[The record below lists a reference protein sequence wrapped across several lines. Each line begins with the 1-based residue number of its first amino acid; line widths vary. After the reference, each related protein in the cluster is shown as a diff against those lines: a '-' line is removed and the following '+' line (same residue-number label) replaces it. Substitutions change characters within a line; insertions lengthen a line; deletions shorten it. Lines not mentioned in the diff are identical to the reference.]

1 MLRAQLPVYSPLP
14 LAALG
19 AGLRATFGGRRG
31 VTDEVEARL
40 RALYSPP
47 QLLLT
52 DSGTSALAIALTLG
66 LTRRSGP
73 VALPAF
79 CCYDVATAAD
89 AAAIP
94 FTLYDL
100 DPTTL
105 GPDFD
110 SLRAAL
116 EFGAGTVVVA
126 HLYGIPVD
134 MSRVRALAAE
144 FDAAV
149 IDDAAQGVGVGWC
162 GNAAG
167 TMGQYGVLSFGRGKG
182 VTGGA
187 GGALLA
193 NTPSAAAD
201 LSALRP
207 LPAAS
212 STPVL
217 ALTTAAQWMLAR
229 PSVYGLPLALPF
241 LGLGDTAYR
250 RPHLP
255 TRPTTFSLGVLSR
268 TLRDRES
275 ETTQRRRNAGRLLA
289 AADATRAVRG
299 YRAPAGAEAGYLRF
313 PVLPEGER
321 ARLVSPGARRMGV
334 WPSYPKSLADLPG
347 FGDRRV
353 GTRPCPGARRLAA
366 GLVTLPTH
374 SRLTEDDLRALERML
389 AAAGDGLL

>member
-1 MLRAQLPVYSPLP
+1 
-14 LAALG
+14 
-19 AGLRATFGGRRG
+19 
-31 VTDEVEARL
+31 
-40 RALYSPP
+40 
-47 QLLLT
+47 
-52 DSGTSALAIALTLG
+52 
-66 LTRRSGP
+66 
-73 VALPAF
+73 
-79 CCYDVATAAD
+79 
-89 AAAIP
+89 
-94 FTLYDL
+94 
-100 DPTTL
+100 
-105 GPDFD
+105 
-110 SLRAAL
+110 
-116 EFGAGTVVVA
+116 
-126 HLYGIPVD
+126 
-134 MSRVRALAAE
+134 
-144 FDAAV
+144 
-149 IDDAAQGVGVGWC
+149 
-162 GNAAG
+162 
-167 TMGQYGVLSFGRGKG
+167 
-182 VTGGA
+182 
-187 GGALLA
+187 
-193 NTPSAAAD
+193 
-201 LSALRP
+201 
-207 LPAAS
+207 
-212 STPVL
+212 
-217 ALTTAAQWMLAR
+217 MLAR